1 VIRVKFPTPTVEDG
15 KKLVKLTKEMLEETK
30 VALRNIRREDIK
42 KVKDDKNNSKL
53 SEDEAKKIEEEIQ
66 EVLKSMEEEVE
77 KIYERKEKEIMEN

>member
-1 VIRVKFPTPTVEDG
+1 
-15 KKLVKLTKEMLEETK
+15 MLEETK